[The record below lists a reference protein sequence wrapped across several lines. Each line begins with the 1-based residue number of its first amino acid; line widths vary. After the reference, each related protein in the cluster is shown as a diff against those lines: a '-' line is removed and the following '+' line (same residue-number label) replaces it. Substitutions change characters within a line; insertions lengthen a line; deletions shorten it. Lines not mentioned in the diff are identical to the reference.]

1 MQFIICQV
9 WLSALIVTMAITSG
23 CSDDSSTT
31 SPPSEQK
38 QQNPPDL
45 SEAIQKRIEG
55 KTDEALEILRKLYNE
70 YPESTEIITMLGRTL
85 LDAEE
90 YALAA
95 FRLEQALDLGGETK
109 ILAETAQAHELA
121 GDDESAEK
129 AYAAYMGK
137 HPDDTFANLK
147 HARVLHR
154 LGERSKALD
163 AFLQASDKAETADAM
178 AVAQLF
184 LAKKM
189 YTQAEHWFR
198 SAEKKAPNQSPLP
211 YLGLLEVRLSLKDEN
226 SAETLMLAM
235 EKTHPGSLDK
245 SEHAKTAADLL
256 KRRRSLD
263 FFQRGY
269 STDGK
274 TASDLAATLLAQ
286 PKEEPVVGVS
296 KLPPRTPEIIEDP
309 LNSPLS
315 AENNASQVYPLDN
328 ETNSGTLS
336 LADIFSSSP
345 NNSEPVEKSF
355 LDQAELAM
363 LEKNFRSSLLFTR
376 RALRENSK
384 NAAAWHLASQA
395 HFLLGEVDEAE
406 MKSLEA
412 TRHAPQDLGYH
423 MDYLR
428 IARETLSGNRYL
440 EELEKAHESFPQS
453 IEILWQ
459 LARRYHVAENKP
471 ATAAILYRKLLAMA
485 PSDNPLRP
493 EAERELR
500 SLPLNP

>member
-1 MQFIICQV
+1 MQFPLCMIRF
-9 WLSALIVTMAITSG
+9 SAVVVSIVITGG
-23 CSDDSSTT
+23 CSDDPIQV
-31 SPPSEQK
+31 SPPSEPD

-45 SEAIQKRIEG
+45 GEAIQKRIEG
-55 KTDEALEILRKLYNE
+55 KTDEALAILRKLNDRH
-70 YPESTEIITMLGRTL
+70 PESPEIITMLGRTL

-95 FRLEQALDLGGETK
+95 FRLEQAFSLGGATN
-109 ILAETAQAHELA
+109 ILSEAGQAHELA
-121 GDDESAEK
+121 EDDESAEK
-129 AYAAYMGK
+129 AYATYIQK

-147 HARVLHR
+147 YARVLHR
-154 LGERSKALD
+154 LGKESKALD

-184 LAKKM
+184 LAKEM
-189 YTQAEHWFR
+189 YPQAEHWFR

-211 YLGLLEVRLSLKDEN
+211 YLGLLEISLSLKDEN

-256 KRRRSLD
+256 KRRRRLD
-263 FFQRGY
+263 FFRRGY
-269 STDGK
+269 ATDGK
-274 TASDLAATLLAQ
+274 TASQLAAALLA
-286 PKEEPVVGVS
+286 PLKAEPVVGGS
-296 KLPPRTPEIIEDP
+296 KLPPRTLE
-309 LNSPLS
+309 S
-315 AENNASQVYPLDN
+315 NASQTSSLDN
-328 ETNSGTLS
+328 ETTTTLS
-336 LADIFSSSP
+336 LADIFSSPP
-345 NNSEPVEKSF
+345 NNSEPAEKSF

-363 LEKNFRSSLLFTR
+363 LEKNFRSALLFTR
-376 RALRENSK
+376 RAIRENPK
-384 NAAAWHLASQA
+384 NAAAWHMASQA
-395 HFLLGEVDEAE
+395 HFLLGEGDEAE

-412 TRHAPQDLGYH
+412 TRHAPEDLGYH

-428 IARETLSGNRYL
+428 IARETLAGQRYL
-440 EELEKAHESFPQS
+440 EELEKSHERFPES

-459 LARRYHVAENKP
+459 LARRYHIAENKP

-485 PSDNPLRP
+485 PPDNPLRP

>member
-1 MQFIICQV
+1 M
-9 WLSALIVTMAITSG
+9 ITGG
-23 CSDDSSTT
+23 CSDDPIQV
-31 SPPSEQK
+31 SPPSEPD

-45 SEAIQKRIEG
+45 GEAIQKRIEG
-55 KTDEALEILRKLYNE
+55 KTDEALSILRDLNDRH
-70 YPESTEIITMLGRTL
+70 PESPEIITMLGRTL

-95 FRLEQALDLGGETK
+95 FRLEQAFSLGGATNILSEAGQAHV
-109 ILAETAQAHELA
+109 LAE
-121 GDDESAEK
+121 DDESAEK
-129 AYAAYMGK
+129 AYATYIKK

-147 HARVLHR
+147 YARVLHR
-154 LGERSKALD
+154 LGKESQALD

-189 YTQAEHWFR
+189 YPQAEHWFR

-211 YLGLLEVRLSLKDEN
+211 YLGLLKIRLNLNDEN

-245 SEHAKTAADLL
+245 SEHAKATADLL
-256 KRRRSLD
+256 KRRRGLD

-269 STDGK
+269 ATDGK
-274 TASDLAATLLAQ
+274 TASELAAALLA
-286 PKEEPVVGVS
+286 PLKVEPVVGGS
-296 KLPPRTPEIIEDP
+296 KLPPRTPEIVE
-309 LNSPLS
+309 NSPGS
-315 AENNASQVYPLDN
+315 PFSIESNASQTSSLDN
-328 ETNSGTLS
+328 ETTAATLS

-345 NNSEPVEKSF
+345 NNSEPAEKSF

-363 LEKNFRSSLLFTR
+363 LEKNFRSALLFTR
-376 RALRENSK
+376 RAIRENPQ
-384 NAAAWHLASQA
+384 NAAAWHMASQA
-395 HFLLGEVDEAE
+395 HFLLGEGDEAE

-412 TRHAPQDLGYH
+412 TRHAPEDLAYH

-428 IARETLSGNRYL
+428 IARETLARQRYL
-440 EELEKAHESFPQS
+440 EELEKAHERFPES

-459 LARRYHVAENKP
+459 LARRYHIAENKP
-471 ATAAILYRKLLAMA
+471 TTAAILYRKLLAMA
-485 PSDNPLRP
+485 PRDNPLRP

-500 SLPLNP
+500 SLALNP

>member
-1 MQFIICQV
+1 MIRF
-9 WLSALIVTMAITSG
+9 SAVVVSIVITGG
-23 CSDDSSTT
+23 CSDDPIQV
-31 SPPSEQK
+31 SPPSEPD

-45 SEAIQKRIEG
+45 GEAIQKRIEG
-55 KTDEALEILRKLYNE
+55 KTDEALSILRDLNDRH
-70 YPESTEIITMLGRTL
+70 PESPEIITMLGRTL

-95 FRLEQALDLGGETK
+95 FRLEQAFSLGGATNILSEAGQAHV
-109 ILAETAQAHELA
+109 LAE
-121 GDDESAEK
+121 DDESAEK
-129 AYAAYMGK
+129 AYATYIKK

-147 HARVLHR
+147 YARVLHR
-154 LGERSKALD
+154 LGKESQALD

-189 YTQAEHWFR
+189 YPQAEHWFR

-211 YLGLLEVRLSLKDEN
+211 YLGLLKIRLNLNDEN

-245 SEHAKTAADLL
+245 SEHAKATADLL
-256 KRRRSLD
+256 KRRRGLD

-269 STDGK
+269 ATDGK
-274 TASDLAATLLAQ
+274 TASELAAALLA
-286 PKEEPVVGVS
+286 PLKVEPVVGGS
-296 KLPPRTPEIIEDP
+296 KLPPRTPEIVE
-309 LNSPLS
+309 NSPGS
-315 AENNASQVYPLDN
+315 PFSIESNASQTSSLDN
-328 ETNSGTLS
+328 ETTAATLS

-345 NNSEPVEKSF
+345 NNSEPAEKSF

-363 LEKNFRSSLLFTR
+363 LEKNFRSALLFTR
-376 RALRENSK
+376 RAIRENPQ
-384 NAAAWHLASQA
+384 NAAAWHMASQA
-395 HFLLGEVDEAE
+395 HFLLGEGDEAE

-412 TRHAPQDLGYH
+412 TRHAPEDLGYH

-428 IARETLSGNRYL
+428 IARETLAGQRYL
-440 EELEKAHESFPQS
+440 EELEKAHERFPES

-459 LARRYHVAENKP
+459 LARRYHIAENKP

-485 PSDNPLRP
+485 PPDNPLRP

>member
-1 MQFIICQV
+1 MQFPLCMIRFSTV
-9 WLSALIVTMAITSG
+9 VVSIVITGG
-23 CSDDSSTT
+23 CSDDPIQV
-31 SPPSEQK
+31 SPPSEPD

-45 SEAIQKRIEG
+45 GEAIQKRIEG
-55 KTDEALEILRKLYNE
+55 KTDEALAILRDLNDRH
-70 YPESTEIITMLGRTL
+70 PESPEIITMLGRTL

-95 FRLEQALDLGGETK
+95 FRLEQAFSLGGATN
-109 ILAETAQAHELA
+109 ILSEAGQAHELA
-121 GDDESAEK
+121 EDDESAEK
-129 AYAAYMGK
+129 AYATYIKK

-147 HARVLHR
+147 YARVLHR
-154 LGERSKALD
+154 RGKESQALD
-163 AFLQASDKAETADAM
+163 AFLQASDKAETADAI

-184 LAKKM
+184 LAKEM
-189 YTQAEHWFR
+189 YPQAQHWFR

-211 YLGLLEVRLSLKDEN
+211 YLGLLEIRLNLKDEN
-226 SAETLMLAM
+226 SAETLILAM

-245 SEHAKTAADLL
+245 SEHAKATADLL
-256 KRRRSLD
+256 KRRRGLD

-269 STDGK
+269 ATDGK
-274 TASDLAATLLAQ
+274 TASQLAAALLA
-286 PKEEPVVGVS
+286 PLKAEPVVGGS
-296 KLPPRTPEIIEDP
+296 KLPPRTPEIVE
-309 LNSPLS
+309 NSPGS
-315 AENNASQVYPLDN
+315 PFSIESNASQTSSRDN
-328 ETNSGTLS
+328 ETTAAPLS

-345 NNSEPVEKSF
+345 NNSEPAEKSF

-363 LEKNFRSSLLFTR
+363 LEKNFRSALLFTR
-376 RALRENSK
+376 RAIRENPK
-384 NAAAWHLASQA
+384 NAAAWHMASQA
-395 HFLLGEVDEAE
+395 HFLLGEGDEAE

-412 TRHAPQDLGYH
+412 TRHAPEDLGYH

-428 IARETLSGNRYL
+428 IARETLAGQRYL
-440 EELEKAHESFPQS
+440 EELEKAHERFPES

-459 LARRYHVAENKP
+459 LARRYHIAENKP

-485 PSDNPLRP
+485 PPDNPLRP

>member
-1 MQFIICQV
+1 MQFPLCMIRF
-9 WLSALIVTMAITSG
+9 SAVVVSIVITGG
-23 CSDDSSTT
+23 CSDDPIQV
-31 SPPSEQK
+31 SPPSEPD

-55 KTDEALEILRKLYNE
+55 KTDEALAILRKLNDRH
-70 YPESTEIITMLGRTL
+70 PESPEIITMLGRTL

-95 FRLEQALDLGGETK
+95 FRLEQAFSLGGATNILSETG
-109 ILAETAQAHELA
+109 QAHELA
-121 GDDESAEK
+121 EDDESAEK
-129 AYAAYMGK
+129 AYATYIQK

-147 HARVLHR
+147 YARVLHR
-154 LGERSKALD
+154 LGKESKALD

-184 LAKKM
+184 LAKRM
-189 YTQAEHWFR
+189 YPQAEHWFQ

-211 YLGLLEVRLSLKDEN
+211 YLGLLEIRLSLKDEN

-256 KRRRSLD
+256 KRRRGLD

-269 STDGK
+269 VTDGK
-274 TASDLAATLLAQ
+274 TASQLAAALLA
-286 PKEEPVVGVS
+286 PLKAEPVVGGS
-296 KLPPRTPEIIEDP
+296 KLPTRNLE
-309 LNSPLS
+309 S
-315 AENNASQVYPLDN
+315 NASQTSSLDN
-328 ETNSGTLS
+328 ETTTTLS
-336 LADIFSSSP
+336 LADIFSSPP
-345 NNSEPVEKSF
+345 NNSEPAEKSF

-363 LEKNFRSSLLFTR
+363 LEKNFRSALLFTR
-376 RALRENSK
+376 RAIRENPK
-384 NAAAWHLASQA
+384 NAAAWHMASQA
-395 HFLLGEVDEAE
+395 HFLLGEGDEAE

-412 TRHAPQDLGYH
+412 TRHAPDDLGYH

-428 IARETLSGNRYL
+428 IARETLAGQRYL
-440 EELEKAHESFPQS
+440 EELEKSHERFPES

-459 LARRYHVAENKP
+459 LARRYHIAENKP

-485 PSDNPLRP
+485 PPDNPLRP
-493 EAERELR
+493 DAERELR

>member
-1 MQFIICQV
+1 MQFPLCMIRF
-9 WLSALIVTMAITSG
+9 SAVVVSIVITGG
-23 CSDDSSTT
+23 CSDDPIQV
-31 SPPSEQK
+31 SPPSEPD

-45 SEAIQKRIEG
+45 GEAIQKRIEG
-55 KTDEALEILRKLYNE
+55 KTDEALSILRDLNDRH
-70 YPESTEIITMLGRTL
+70 PESPEIITMLGRTL

-95 FRLEQALDLGGETK
+95 FRLEQAFSVGGATNILSEAGQAHV
-109 ILAETAQAHELA
+109 LAE
-121 GDDESAEK
+121 DDESAEK
-129 AYAAYMGK
+129 AYATYIKK

-147 HARVLHR
+147 YARVLHR
-154 LGERSKALD
+154 LGKESQALD

-189 YTQAEHWFR
+189 YPQAEHWFR

-211 YLGLLEVRLSLKDEN
+211 YLGLLKIRLNLNDEN

-245 SEHAKTAADLL
+245 SEHAKATADLL
-256 KRRRSLD
+256 KRRRGLD

-269 STDGK
+269 ATDGK
-274 TASDLAATLLAQ
+274 TASELAAALLA
-286 PKEEPVVGVS
+286 PLKVEPVVGGS
-296 KLPPRTPEIIEDP
+296 KLPPRTPEIVE
-309 LNSPLS
+309 NSPGS
-315 AENNASQVYPLDN
+315 PFSIESNASQTSSLDN
-328 ETNSGTLS
+328 ETTAATLS

-345 NNSEPVEKSF
+345 NNSEPAEKSF

-363 LEKNFRSSLLFTR
+363 LEKNFRSALLFTR
-376 RALRENSK
+376 RAIRENPQ
-384 NAAAWHLASQA
+384 NAAAWHMASQA
-395 HFLLGEVDEAE
+395 HFLLGEGDEAE

-412 TRHAPQDLGYH
+412 TRHAPEDLAYH

-428 IARETLSGNRYL
+428 IARETLARQRYL
-440 EELEKAHESFPQS
+440 EELEKAHERFPES

-459 LARRYHVAENKP
+459 LARRYHIAENKP
-471 ATAAILYRKLLAMA
+471 TTAAILYRKLLAMA
-485 PSDNPLRP
+485 PRDNPLRP

-500 SLPLNP
+500 SLALNP